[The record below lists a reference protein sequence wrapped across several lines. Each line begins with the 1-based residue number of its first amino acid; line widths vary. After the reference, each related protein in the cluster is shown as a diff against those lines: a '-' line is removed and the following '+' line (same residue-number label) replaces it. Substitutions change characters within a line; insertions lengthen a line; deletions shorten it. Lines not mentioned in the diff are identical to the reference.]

1 MTENILIDIEKQF
14 SELTITFRANI
25 PVEPSWTIL
34 FGPSGS
40 GKTTVIRCLAGLDK
54 PNRGEIRF
62 GSEVWFDAKTTRP
75 SQKRSVGISFQD
87 YALFPHLSVENNIA
101 FNLANIPENMRQID
115 FLIKLFQLESLRKR
129 IPSTLSGGEKQRVAL
144 ARSLARKPKLL
155 LLDEPFSALDTTTRS
170 SLRKE
175 LRSLLKGFG
184 IPIVMV
190 THDRTEALTLGD
202 RIIVMD
208 EGRVLQDGAIHE
220 TFSRPNSK
228 RSAEIVGV
236 ENVLPG
242 TIVGTRKG
250 LSHIDIKGKPWTA
263 IAKGEVSGPVM
274 VAVRAED
281 VLLGKPDDESGSARN
296 RWIGTILSIENEDY
310 VVRTTID
317 CGFLIDALVTREAW
331 KDMNLSIGKKVGAA
345 IKATAVHVF
354 PHH

>member
-1 MTENILIDIEKQF
+1 
-14 SELTITFRANI
+14 
-25 PVEPSWTIL
+25 
-34 FGPSGS
+34 
-40 GKTTVIRCLAGLDK
+40 AGLDK

-263 IAKGEVSGPVM
+263 
-274 VAVRAED
+274 
-281 VLLGKPDDESGSARN
+281 
-296 RWIGTILSIENEDY
+296 
-310 VVRTTID
+310 
-317 CGFLIDALVTREAW
+317 
-331 KDMNLSIGKKVGAA
+331 
-345 IKATAVHVF
+345 
-354 PHH
+354 